1 MYIRPRC
8 GRGWRSGS
16 LRKRKR
22 PGPSCLSPNSSTHP
36 ICVCVCVC
44 VLHAYI
50 RVTCIHIYIY
60 RLERKREALPEGVV
74 QERRF
79 QHAAEENG
87 LLLPARV
94 CHDEA
99 APEAAGVG
107 GHHALEDNVRVHQ
120 VKAQRLLGKR
130 GRRRDGDVQAADAR
144 VILAR
149 DTILFVH

>member
-1 MYIRPRC
+1 M
-8 GRGWRSGS
+8 
-16 LRKRKR
+16 
-22 PGPSCLSPNSSTHP
+22 
-36 ICVCVCVC
+36 CVCVCVC
-44 VLHAYI
+44 Y
-50 RVTCIHIYIY
+50 TCIHTCYIHIYIY
-60 RLERKREALPEGVV
+60 RLERKREALAEGVV
-74 QERRF
+74 QERGF

-120 VKAQRLLGKR
+120 VQAQRLLGKR

-149 DTILFVH
+149 DTMLFVH